1 MSGATLNASELVS
14 SVDALVK
21 TATSNLSASQDE
33 IIKVLDQLAV
43 ALRDVVVRD
52 SMGGSVLPEVLVN
65 ILKAGEGE
73 HPSEDVERQVGRV
86 AANLVVDHDENRS
99 TLCEAGYIEAALS
112 ASAFRDVNRKGV
124 TPALQALV
132 ASFHNLVVDGH
143 KTSAE
148 SIARTCAAAV
158 SMWLPLGRTAASSEE
173 SAEVESLLHF
183 LSSACSIFGTCFS
196 VDVPPVD
203 ALRSAVTSADKSPAV
218 EVMLDFVEYGSFPSQ
233 WKEAME
239 EEGSDE
245 EETLD
250 CGKIFGTAK
259 ADIIKALVAISCG
272 FKDGAAPC
280 PYWSRMKSWLGKDIA
295 ERNDLVDCALLS
307 YGNSIQDDCKAVALL
322 NGESSILPVI
332 TRLLDP
338 STPATTQHSVI
349 GLVRNLSISLRNKV
363 TLTQAGVLDK
373 LMEMKVWSSER
384 DSLGSIQG
392 GVISIVKNLC
402 RDDPDNSEHFVA
414 NYKEPLL
421 DLLGRSED
429 PAMRFE
435 GTRVFVNVI
444 KSLSR
449 TGLTDLADE
458 RIVRLLVT
466 MLRDGSQY
474 VILQNEAIIALSLL
488 ATFGPESTD
497 ALVKLNLED
506 DHGESESGLQV
517 LQRMCDGEDS
527 TRQEIRHN
535 AETLMN
541 KL

>member
-21 TATSNLSASQDE
+21 TATSNLM
-33 IIKVLDQLAV
+33 
-43 ALRDVVVRD
+43 VVRD

-86 AANLVVDHDENRS
+86 AANLVVDH
-99 TLCEAGYIEAALS
+99 AGYIEAALS

-143 KTSAE
+143 STGLETSAE

-488 ATFGPESTD
+488 ATFGPESTGELAHLRRELMSD